1 MAIDNRSF
9 MELIWGV
16 ESLQGKKNRPNE
28 DRYRL
33 LHADIPLVAKA
44 ERGTLFAVFDGIGS
58 APRGGEAAQKM
69 CDALIQFFREKTLF
83 KPDVV
88 SIEELLSA
96 ANMEIHGLGHMP
108 ETTRPLGGCAGT
120 IAWFYA
126 KQAFLFHDGD
136 TIGYLLR
143 GDTLSTPTS
152 AQSNNNTIYNY
163 FGIGRNLLIESFS
176 LELEADNVVIL
187 VSDGVTKS
195 LTTTD
200 IDQCVT
206 KYLIGNPQR
215 AATELCK
222 LAQRRGSKDDIT
234 ALIIEIIEL

>member
-1 MAIDNRSF
+1 
-9 MELIWGV
+9 MELFWGV

-33 LHADIPLVAKA
+33 LHADIRLVAKA

-69 CDALIQFFREKTLF
+69 CDALIQFFREEALC

-88 SIEELLSA
+88 SIKELLSA
-96 ANMEIHGLGHMP
+96 ANTEINGWGHMP
-108 ETTRPLGGCAGT
+108 GTTRPLGGCAGT
-120 IAWFYA
+120 IAWFYET
-126 KQAFLFHDGD
+126 QAFLFHAGD
-136 TIGYLLR
+136 TIGYRLR
-143 GDTLSTPTS
+143 GDNLSTLTS
-152 AQSNNNTIYNY
+152 EQSNDNTLYNY
-163 FGIGRNLLIESFS
+163 FGIGRSLLIESFS
-176 LELEADNVVIL
+176 LELEEGDVVIL

-195 LTTTD
+195 LTPTD
-200 IDQCVT
+200 IDQCVIQ
-206 KYLIGNPQR
+206 YLVGSPQR

-222 LAQRRGSKDDIT
+222 FAQRKGSRDDIT